1 MTAVSIHAMLKKL
14 RIDLKKKKSR
24 KKEEGMRL
32 FYLFVA
38 ADSNILVMKKNV
50 NKLFE
55 KIMKFCD
62 FFAFVTVFYVITE
75 KLCERSIFW
84 VFFPKNR
91 IN

>member
-1 MTAVSIHAMLKKL
+1 MTEVSLYAMLKNL

-62 FFAFVTVFYVITE
+62 FFAFVAVFYSFVTFVNE
-75 KLCERSIFW
+75 
-84 VFFPKNR
+84 
-91 IN
+91 

>member
-62 FFAFVTVFYVITE
+62 FFAFVTVFYSFVAFVNE
-75 KLCERSIFW
+75 
-84 VFFPKNR
+84 
-91 IN
+91 